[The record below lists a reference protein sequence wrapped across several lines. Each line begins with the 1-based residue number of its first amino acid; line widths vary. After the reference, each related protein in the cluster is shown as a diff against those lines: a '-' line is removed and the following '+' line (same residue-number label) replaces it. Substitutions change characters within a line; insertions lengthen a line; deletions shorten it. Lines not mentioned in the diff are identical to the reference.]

1 MKVLLIV
8 TGGTIGSTQSNG
20 YIGLREQSEYPL
32 LSLYYAYMES
42 QGISKLDV
50 EFVVTSPYQLLSEN
64 STGEILG
71 RLAESIHAG
80 LCQAK
85 QEGCQGIIVTHGT
98 DTLAYSAAM
107 AGYLFMDSP
116 LPIVFVSANYVLSD
130 VRSNGLD
137 NFHYAL
143 QWIQEGIG
151 GVYVSYR
158 NTGDVPR
165 IHLGTRVLGHQA
177 YSDDVYSMG
186 ASCAW
191 YGEDGVHDVF
201 LWQRE
206 KFVGAENGQKERTVT
221 DLTELGNDK
230 VNVGEILDGG
240 RILALQLPL
249 QWQWDAPVLQIYPAP
264 GMRYPVIPTET
275 KAVLHHSYHAG
286 TICSETPEMELFFE
300 EARRRQIPVFLTGA
314 DPELVYDS
322 TRIFDHY
329 GINVLRKASPIS
341 MYIKLWLLLTS
352 GRDPVEWMKR
362 DLAGEFLGTDF
373 FCHTAKGVLSNY
385 EEAKNNV

>member
-8 TGGTIGSTQSNG
+8 TGGTIGSIQSNG
-20 YIGLREQSEYPL
+20 YIGLGEQSKYQL
-32 LSLYYAYMES
+32 LSLYMEKMEA
-42 QGISKLDV
+42 QGISELDV

-64 STGEILG
+64 STGKVLG
-71 RLAESIHAG
+71 RLAESIYAG
-80 LCQAK
+80 LRQAK

-130 VRSNGLD
+130 ARSNGLD

-143 QWIQEGIG
+143 QWIREGIG

-186 ASCAW
+186 GCCACFN
-191 YGEDGVHDVF
+191 EDGVQNVF
-201 LWQRE
+201 LWQRD
-206 KFVGAENGQKERTVT
+206 KSVGTENGQKKRTVS
-221 DLTELGNDK
+221 DLAEGGKDRRT
-230 VNVGEILDGG
+230 LDGD
-240 RILALQLPL
+240 RILILPEHL
-249 QWQWDAPVLQIYPAP
+249 LWDAPILQIHPAP
-264 GMRYPVIPTET
+264 GMRYPAIPSET
-275 KAVLHHSYHAG
+275 KAILHHSYHAG
-286 TICSETPEMELFFE
+286 TICSETPEMEMFFE
-300 EARRRQIPVFLTGA
+300 EAGKRQIPVFLTGA

-322 TRIFDHY
+322 TRVFDRY
-329 GINVLRKASPIS
+329 GIHVLPKASPVS
-341 MYIKLWLLLTS
+341 MYIKLWMLLAS
-352 GRDPVEWMKR
+352 GRDPVEWM
-362 DLAGEFLGTDF
+362 DQELAGEFINF
-373 FCHTAKGVLSNY
+373 
-385 EEAKNNV
+385 